1 MLHDLIFALQGYPG
15 SIFKETSNGIVRVVP
30 GLPFLSPSEE
40 SSLNRLL
47 KLSTKIIFFQK
58 FIDTHNSTLY
68 AEGAEKHSDGL
79 LHGCYLQALCYG
91 LEDVLE
97 SYYQS
102 VLDIEKE
109 ILADP
114 LLTFMHVYHSLEHY
128 YLLFD
133 ALYDLI
139 SIVKSRKSHGCQI
152 LSTVHHA
159 SQTGNRV
166 VLRAMLR
173 IQKRL
178 HLVMYRQL
186 SSWLL
191 HGLLIDR
198 HKEFFISKSE
208 EKGPNDSVSVFQD
221 TFSSSTLGSQ
231 LEIFYIRADMLPTYL
246 PSRDADVILFIGS
259 SLHLFE
265 KDLHKQQALHVG
277 GSSMAVA
284 LKGLSA
290 DVEGK
295 RMDGILKENQQE
307 FMRDFLWLQNQ
318 DRFSLEEF
326 ESRLNKIRSTV
337 ARELW
342 DLCVVKAKL
351 VSHFMMLKDYYLLGL
366 GELYLVFLEESAIV
380 MRKPPTK
387 TTEHDVNQAFL
398 RSAIKV
404 QLEEDGALQNFKL
417 VIESKSS
424 KESEQS
430 SGYTYDASGIMDS
443 NDTWSLLSI
452 TFQVK
457 WPLHIIFTPPVLSK
471 YNKLFKFLLRVR
483 RAQLA
488 LQNLWA
494 LQMQEKC
501 SLICTDDDDAS
512 IKQNISNLTLRM
524 HMSHLVDS
532 LQYYLQADVLE
543 SHFSN
548 LLSKIKNP
556 TSTDFEQIVL
566 AHDNYLTALLAQ
578 CFILSTPVFRSLL
591 GVLDICQQFCEVVTA
606 SIQSGTISAQEVIQ
620 GRVEQLASDFER
632 QSSLLFHTLS
642 AVCNQQCN
650 PHLAQFLLLL
660 DFNKYYTRR
669 L

>member
-1 MLHDLIFALQGYPG
+1 MLHDLIFALQGYSG
-15 SIFKETSNGIVRVVP
+15 SIFKETSSGIVKVVP

-40 SSLNRLL
+40 ASLNRLL
-47 KLSTKIIFFQK
+47 KLSTRIIFFKK

-97 SYYQS
+97 TYHQS

-109 ILADP
+109 ILADS
-114 LLTFMHVYHSLEHY
+114 LLTFMHVLHSLEHY
-128 YLLFD
+128 HLLFD

-139 SIVKSRKSHGCQI
+139 SVIKSRKCHGCQI
-152 LSTVHHA
+152 LSTVHRA
-159 SQTGNRV
+159 SQTGNSI
-166 VLRAMLR
+166 VLGAMLK
-173 IQKRL
+173 IQQRL
-178 HLVMYRQL
+178 HLVLYRQL
-186 SSWLL
+186 STWLL

-198 HKEFFISKSE
+198 HGEFFISKSH
-208 EKGPNDSVSVFQD
+208 EKGPNDSIASFQD
-221 TFSSSTLGSQ
+221 TFSSSTLDTQ
-231 LEIFYIRADMLPTYL
+231 LETFYIRVDMLPTYL
-246 PSRDADVILFIGS
+246 PSRDADIILFIGS

-265 KDLHKQQALHVG
+265 KDMHKQRALNVG
-277 GSSMAVA
+277 GSSMTVA

-295 RMDGILKENQQE
+295 RMEGILKEKEQE
-307 FMRDFLWLQNQ
+307 FMEDFLWLQNQ
-318 DRFSLEEF
+318 DRFLLEEF
-326 ESRLNKIRSTV
+326 ESRLDKIRSTV
-337 ARELW
+337 AKELW

-351 VSHFMMLKDYYLLGL
+351 VSHFMMLKDFYLLGL

-398 RSAIKV
+398 RSAVKV
-404 QLEEDGALQNFKL
+404 QLEEDGALQNFRL
-417 VIESKSS
+417 VIETKNSKDAD
-424 KESEQS
+424 KV
-430 SGYTYDASGIMDS
+430 SGYTYDASGMMDS
-443 NDTWSLLSI
+443 NDTWSLLGI

-457 WPLHIIFTPPVLSK
+457 WPLHIIFTPTVLAK

-494 LQMQEKC
+494 LQMQQKC
-501 SLICTDDDDAS
+501 SLIYGDDDADV
-512 IKQNISNLTLRM
+512 KRNISNLTLRM

-606 SIQSGTISAQEVIQ
+606 SIQSGTISAKEIIED
-620 GRVEQLASDFER
+620 RVQQLAKEFER

-660 DFNKYYTRR
+660 DYNKYYTQH